1 MTTSQLTVA
10 VVMSDSLWHPRG
22 IHYLIVSLV
31 SFLGSVQDH
40 RMCYVQLT
48 NKLPSLEI
56 IQVKSGFC
64 FTKTFQEPDYLD
76 QLIHHCSGSI
86 LSKKSMLPSVL

>member
-31 SFLGSVQDH
+31 SFLGAFQDH
-40 RMCYVQLT
+40 RMCYVSQPKATLYNLVFYEECT
-48 NKLPSLEI
+48 GKYKHGIPKCVSSRE
-56 IQVKSGFC
+56 GG
-64 FTKTFQEPDYLD
+64 
-76 QLIHHCSGSI
+76 LIPWKFKFKFSF
-86 LSKKSMLPSVL
+86 LLALVP